1 MTHSPRVSVYL
12 PTHNRAELLHEC
24 IDSVL
29 QQSFTDFELIVVDDG
44 SSDHT
49 PAVLAEL
56 AARDARIRVIRVPTS
71 CGAPHARNLAIE
83 AMRGEYATGIDD
95 DDLVL
100 PWRLE
105 QLLAAADDRWAFVC
119 TSFIFEKKVGTSKSA
134 TSRVL
139 NSHARIITLDDI
151 LHRNIAGNQA
161 LIRVARLREVGGFD
175 ATLRSSQ
182 DYDLWTRL
190 IARYGPAR
198 RLHGASY
205 RMRSGF
211 TRTSIT
217 HSIARVLG
225 AEQYRRKH
233 ERLMSRSH
241 LKSQLLLHYIA
252 NNERIP
258 LREWPRV
265 MTPSTLDL
273 FTIHTLKKWVQ
284 R

>member
-1 MTHSPRVSVYL
+1 
-12 PTHNRAELLHEC
+12 
-24 IDSVL
+24 
-29 QQSFTDFELIVVDDG
+29 
-44 SSDHT
+44 
-49 PAVLAEL
+49 
-56 AARDARIRVIRVPTS
+56 
-71 CGAPHARNLAIE
+71 
-83 AMRGEYATGIDD
+83 MRGEYATGIDD
-95 DDLVL
+95 DDLML

-105 QLLAAADDRWAFVC
+105 QLLAAADDRWAFIC
-119 TSFIFEKKVGTSKSA
+119 TSFILEKKVGNSKSA

-139 NSHARIITLDDI
+139 NSRARIITLDDI
-151 LHRNIAGNQA
+151 LHQNIAGNQA

-211 TRTSIT
+211 TSTSIT
-217 HSIARVLG
+217 HSIAGALG

-233 ERLMSRSH
+233 EGLMSRSH
-241 LKSQLLLHYIA
+241 RKSQLLLRYIA
-252 NNERIP
+252 NNERIL

-265 MTPSTLDL
+265 MTPSTLAL
-273 FTIHTLKKWVQ
+273 FAIHMVKKWIQ